1 MRQYTVEGNTYDFV
15 KADAEYGWYNV
26 YINGNLVLHAISEKD
41 ANELKQVIVKY
52 KNSLNK
58 GIKFRKG
65 QSSLKEGIKLRKGP
79 ISLKKELKPRR
90 GKNKNFLGGR

>member
-79 ISLKKELKPRR
+79 ISLKKEIKPRR
-90 GKNKNFLGGR
+90 GENKKFLGGR